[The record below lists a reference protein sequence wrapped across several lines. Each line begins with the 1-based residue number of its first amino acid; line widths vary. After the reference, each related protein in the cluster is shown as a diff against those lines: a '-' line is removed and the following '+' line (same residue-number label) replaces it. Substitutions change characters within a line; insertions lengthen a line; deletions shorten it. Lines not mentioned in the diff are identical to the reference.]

1 MFSAVCRKHLQICR
15 ILFPVYTT
23 QEMRDCQNSF
33 RVVRA
38 RRTGIRKPLQ
48 RCFSG
53 FKKAFFSGLAGFRTL
68 LVYEAFS
75 KLLVYAAL
83 RY

>member
-1 MFSAVCRKHLQICR
+1 
-15 ILFPVYTT
+15 
-23 QEMRDCQNSF
+23 MRDCQNSF
-33 RVVRA
+33 REVCERC
-38 RRTGIRKPLQ
+38 TGIRPVFEN
-48 RCFSG
+48 RCNGVFQVL
-53 FKKAFFSGLAGFRTL
+53 KKAFFSGLAGFRTL